1 MKHKII
7 FIIMAVLLMV
17 TTSVWAADKLL
28 SFSIDEAMNDPKVQN
43 ALLKE
48 VKLFWGEQGH
58 SKTIKNFGEFKTSK
72 RTNALG
78 KSKEAACRW
87 ALATSLVVMQKRALK
102 EGGNAVVNIRSNV
115 LNHEKSSTTEY
126 DCLAGGMMVNSAIK
140 GNVVK
145 LK

>member
-1 MKHKII
+1 MRHKII
-7 FIIMAVLLMV
+7 FMTMAVLFMV
-17 TTSVWAADKLL
+17 TPSVWAADKLL
-28 SFSIDEAMNDPKVQN
+28 SFSIEEAMNDPKVQN
-43 ALLKE
+43 ALFKE
-48 VKLFWGEQGH
+48 VKLFWGKQGH
-58 SKTIKNFGEFKTSK
+58 SKIIRKFGEYKTSK

-87 ALATSLVVMQKRALK
+87 ALANSLVVMQKRALK

-115 LNHEKSSTTEY
+115 LNHEKSSTNEF

-140 GNVVK
+140 GDVVK